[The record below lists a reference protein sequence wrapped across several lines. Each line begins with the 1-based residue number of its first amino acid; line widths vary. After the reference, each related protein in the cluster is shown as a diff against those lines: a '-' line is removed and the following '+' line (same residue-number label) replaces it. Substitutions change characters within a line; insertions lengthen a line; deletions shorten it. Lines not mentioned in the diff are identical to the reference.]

1 MNNEN
6 NTGFNPQSI
15 NEQPTNTQSQSP
27 VMPQQSVQPTMNQQQ
42 PTNNSQY
49 MNQTFQQQ
57 QANYQQS
64 QMTMQPQGSV
74 QPTMNQ
80 QQPTNNSQYMNQTFQ
95 QPQPQANYQ
104 QPMNTQPKK
113 KNTTLF
119 LIIGVGVLILI
130 AIIVLIVV
138 IVNGNSKGNII
149 NDFENNDIVE
159 NEDNDI
165 VNTETSS
172 GETISFKGF
181 TIPKQSGYKYEIDED
196 GLLIGNNVFA
206 TMIAVVPTSLEE
218 VKTVQN
224 DLVTKY
230 SNLGYNPTNVK
241 VSNYGTNEALTME
254 LTMGTQK
261 AIFYVMNAD
270 NNYSFMGMAMNPSY
284 TINYNDVETSVSLL
298 SNAKYTNAYKLDTTE
313 EKVLEFK
320 NLFE

>member
-15 NEQPTNTQSQSP
+15 SEQPMNTQPQAP
-27 VMPQQSVQPTMNQQQ
+27 VMPQQSVQPTMN
-42 PTNNSQY
+42 T
-49 MNQTFQQQ
+49 
-57 QANYQQS
+57 QQS
-64 QMTMQPQGSV
+64 
-74 QPTMNQ
+74 
-80 QQPTNNSQYMNQTFQ
+80 TNNSQYMNQTFQ
-95 QPQPQANYQ
+95 QPQPQVNYQQPQMNVQPQVNYQ

-119 LIIGVGVLILI
+119 LVIGIGVLILI

-138 IVNGNSKGNII
+138 LVSGDSKGNTI
-149 NDFENNDIVE
+149 NDFENNDVVE

-165 VNTETSS
+165 VGTETSS

-206 TMIAVVPTSLEE
+206 TMIAVDPTSLEE

-224 DLVTKY
+224 NLVTEY

-284 TINYNDVETSVSLL
+284 TINYDDVETSVSLL
-298 SNAKYTNAYKLDTTE
+298 SNAKYTNAYKVDTTE

>member
-15 NEQPTNTQSQSP
+15 NEQPMNTQPQSP

-57 QANYQQS
+57 PQVNYQQP

-74 QPTMNQ
+74 QPTMNT
-80 QQPTNNSQYMNQTFQ
+80 QQPANNNQYMNQAFQ
-95 QPQPQANYQ
+95 QPQPQVNT
-104 QPMNTQPKK
+104 QPMNPQPKK

-138 IVNGNSKGNII
+138 LVSNDSKGNTI

-206 TMIAVVPTSLEE
+206 TMIAVIPTSLEE

-224 DLVTKY
+224 DLVTEY

-254 LTMGTQK
+254 LTMDTQK
-261 AIFYVMNAD
+261 AILYVMNAD
-270 NNYSFMGMAMNPSY
+270 NNYSFIGMAMNPTY
-284 TINYNDVETSVSLL
+284 TINYDDVETSVSLL
-298 SNAKYTNAYKLDTTE
+298 SNAKYTNAYKVDTTE
-313 EKVLEFK
+313 KKILEFK

>member
-6 NTGFNPQSI
+6 NNGFNPQSI
-15 NEQPTNTQSQSP
+15 NEQPMNTQPQSP

-42 PTNNSQY
+42 PTNNNQY
-49 MNQTFQQQ
+49 MNQSFQQAQ
-57 QANYQQS
+57 VNYQQPQMNMQS
-64 QMTMQPQGSV
+64 QQNV
-74 QPTMNQ
+74 
-80 QQPTNNSQYMNQTFQ
+80 QPTNNSQYMNQSFQ

-113 KNTTLF
+113 KNSTLF

-138 IVNGNSKGNII
+138 IVSGNSKGNII

-206 TMIAVVPTSLEE
+206 TMIAVIPTSLEE

-224 DLVTKY
+224 DLVTEY

-254 LTMGTQK
+254 LTMDTQK
-261 AIFYVMNAD
+261 AILYVMNAD
-270 NNYSFMGMAMNPSY
+270 NNYSFIGMAMNPTY
-284 TINYNDVETSVSLL
+284 TINYDDVETSVSLL
-298 SNAKYTNAYKLDTTE
+298 SNAKYTNAYKVDTTE
-313 EKVLEFK
+313 KKILEFK